1 MAGSPLGGS
10 PIIELTRFTDY
21 RKLESLVPGADCDT
35 RGGVITV
42 WRDVRPQPTYN
53 EIEAVLDAT
62 VEAEELEARAL
73 ELSEAKKAFAAVL
86 EITYEN
92 SPDLQSAY
100 ASVNLYKVAVKDRY
114 KEKL

>member
-1 MAGSPLGGS
+1 MPGSPTGGS
-10 PIIELTRFTDY
+10 PEIILTRITDY
-21 RKLESLVPGADCDT
+21 RKLEYLVPGAQCTT
-35 RGGVITV
+35 RGGVITS
-42 WRDVRPQPTYN
+42 WTDVRTQPTYN

-62 VEAEELEARAL
+62 VDAAELESRAL
-73 ELSEAKKAFAAVL
+73 ELSDAKKAFDAVL

-114 KEKL
+114 KSKL